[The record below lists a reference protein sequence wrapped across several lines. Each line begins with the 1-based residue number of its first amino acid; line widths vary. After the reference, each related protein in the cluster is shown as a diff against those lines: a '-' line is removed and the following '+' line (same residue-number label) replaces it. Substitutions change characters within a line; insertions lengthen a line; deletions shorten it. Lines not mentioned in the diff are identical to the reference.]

1 MTAEAWRGG
10 GDDVL
15 RLTPDVEQVEFGRFV
30 TKFLAE
36 RCDETE
42 VRRLMED
49 DLGYDPGVWSQ
60 ASAQLGLAGLDVPE
74 EYGGSGAGFR
84 EMAVVMEAL
93 GGSLGCLPFY
103 ATSVLAVGALLAA
116 DDEQARA
123 EYLPGIAAGTTIAT
137 VAAAETGT
145 SSASEVHTSGARVG
159 SGFVLNGSTCFVV
172 DGCAADLLLV
182 FAQSPVGLSLFAV
195 SGDAPGL
202 TRTAMPT
209 LDPTRKVAR
218 LTLDRAPGRL
228 IGPEGSAPAV
238 LDRLRDRAALA
249 LACEQLGVASRALSM
264 AVAYAKTRMQFGRPI
279 GSFQAVKHRCVDM
292 AQQIEAARSAT
303 QWAVAAL
310 AENSE
315 NGENPEN
322 VGIATAL
329 ASVCS
334 TEAAVFATAENVQ
347 VHGGIGFTWEHPAHL
362 YFRRA
367 RSSALLHGSADDAR
381 ELLLRRLGV

>member
-1 MTAEAWRGG
+1 MITETRGLSDEG
-10 GDDVL
+10 L
-15 RLTPDVEQVEFGRFV
+15 RLTPDVEQVEFAGFV

-42 VRRLMED
+42 VRRLMDD
-49 DLGYDPGVWSQ
+49 DLGYDRGVWRQ
-60 ASAQLGLAGLDVPE
+60 ASEQLGLAGLDIPE
-74 EYGGSGAGFR
+74 KYGGSGGGFR

-103 ATSVLAVGALLAA
+103 ATSVLAAGALLAG
-116 DDEQARA
+116 DDEQARE

-137 VAAAETGT
+137 VAAAETGRSSVSDLRT
-145 SSASEVHTSGARVG
+145 SAEVQD
-159 SGFVLNGSTCFVV
+159 SGFVLTGSTSFVV

-182 FAQSPVGLSLFAV
+182 VAQSPSGLSLFAL
-195 SGDAPGL
+195 SDDAPGL
-202 TRTAMPT
+202 SRTAMPT
-209 LDPTRKVAR
+209 LDPTRKLAR
-218 LTLDRAPGRL
+218 LTLNRAHGRL
-228 IGPEGSAPAV
+228 IGPEGSAPAI
-238 LDRLRDRAALA
+238 LERLRDRAALA
-249 LACEQLGVASRALSM
+249 MACEQLGVASRALSM

-292 AQQIEAARSAT
+292 AQRVEAARSAT

-310 AENSE
+310 AGNS
-315 NGENPEN
+315 EN
-322 VGIATAL
+322 VGIATAM

-334 TEAAVFATAENVQ
+334 AEAAVFATAENVH

-367 RSSALLHGSADDAR
+367 RSSALLYGSADDAR

>member
-10 GDDVL
+10 DDVL
-15 RLTPDVEQVEFGRFV
+15 RLSPDVEQVEFGGFV

-49 DLGYDPGVWSQ
+49 DLGYDPAVWSQ

-93 GGSLGCLPFY
+93 GSSLGCLPFY

-116 DDEQARA
+116 DDEQARE

-145 SSASEVHTSGARVG
+145 SPPSEGRTSAERQG
-159 SGFVLNGSTCFVV
+159 SGFVLTGSTCFVV

-182 FAQSPVGLSLFAV
+182 FAQSPAGLSLFAV

-218 LTLDRAPGRL
+218 LTLDRVPGRL
-228 IGPEGSAPAV
+228 VGPEGSAPAV
-238 LDRLRDRAALA
+238 RDRLSDRAALA

-264 AVAYAKTRMQFGRPI
+264 AVDYAKTRMQFGRPI

-292 AQQIEAARSAT
+292 AQRIEAARSAT

-310 AENSE
+310 AEDAE
-315 NGENPEN
+315 NA
-322 VGIATAL
+322 GIAVAM

-334 TEAAVFATAENVQ
+334 TDAARLRHGRERPGPRRHR
-347 VHGGIGFTWEHPAHL
+347 VHLGAPRAPVLPASTVERSAPRQRR
-362 YFRRA
+362 RRA
-367 RSSALLHGSADDAR
+367 RAAPSETG
-381 ELLLRRLGV
+381 GVR

>member
-1 MTAEAWRGG
+1 MITETRSLS
-10 GDDVL
+10 DDGL
-15 RLTPDVEQVEFGRFV
+15 RLTPDVEQVEFGGFV

-42 VRRLMED
+42 VRRLMDD
-49 DLGYDPGVWSQ
+49 DLGYDRGVWRQ
-60 ASAQLGLAGLDVPE
+60 ASEQLGLAGLDIPE
-74 EYGGSGAGFR
+74 KYGGSGGGFR

-103 ATSVLAVGALLAA
+103 ATSVLAAGALLAG
-116 DDEQARA
+116 DDEQARE

-145 SSASEVHTSGARVG
+145 SSASEVRTSAEVQD
-159 SGFVLNGSTCFVV
+159 SGFVLTGSTSFVV
-172 DGCAADLLLV
+172 DGCAADLLV
-182 FAQSPVGLSLFAV
+182 VVAQSPSGLSLFAV
-195 SGDAPGL
+195 ADDAPGL
-202 TRTAMPT
+202 TRTAMQT

-218 LTLDRAPGRL
+218 LTFDRAPGRL

-238 LDRLRDRAALA
+238 LDQLRDRAALA

-292 AQQIEAARSAT
+292 AQRIEAARSAT

-310 AENSE
+310 AENAE
-315 NGENPEN
+315 NAEN

-334 TEAAVFATAENVQ
+334 TDAAVFATAENVQ

>member
-1 MTAEAWRGG
+1 MTTTTWSSSDE
-10 GDDVL
+10 DL
-15 RLTPDVEQVEFGRFV
+15 RLTPDVEQVEFGGFV

-36 RCDETE
+36 RCDQTE
-42 VRRLMED
+42 VRRLMDD

-60 ASAQLGLAGLDVPE
+60 ASEQLGLAGLDVPE
-74 EYGGSGAGFR
+74 KYGGSGAGFR
-84 EMAVVMEAL
+84 EMAVVTEAL

-116 DDEQARA
+116 DDEEAR
-123 EYLPGIAAGTTIAT
+123 EGYLPGIAAGRTIAT

-145 SSASEVHTSGARVG
+145 SSVSDVRTSAELED
-159 SGFVLNGSTCFVV
+159 SGFALTGSKCFVV

-182 FAQSPVGLSLFAV
+182 VAQSPAGLSLFAV
-195 SGDAPGL
+195 PGDAPGL
-202 TRTAMPT
+202 SRTAMPT
-209 LDPTRKVAR
+209 LDPTRKLAR
-218 LTLDRAPGRL
+218 LTLDRAPARL
-228 IGPEGSAPAV
+228 IGPEGSAPAM
-238 LDRLRDRAALA
+238 LERLRDRAALA
-249 LACEQLGVASRALSM
+249 MACEQLGVASRALSM

-292 AQQIEAARSAT
+292 AQRIEAARSAT

-310 AENSE
+310 AEKS
-315 NGENPEN
+315 EN

-334 TEAAVFATAENVQ
+334 TDAAVFATAENVQ